1 MLRDEFR
8 HHRRYFGFVRVSGD
22 YIGGGDVAD
31 GFLRICLRVAAA
43 EHGYSVGVQR
53 FAVGNGLT
61 RLFYADAGDGAGI
74 DYIHVGVGVF
84 LRRGVPC
91 GKECGVYRGALA
103 GVHLTAQG
111 DYTECHGYLFSH
123 GLPIIS
129 TGVVRFRNFSQN
141 QNFI

>member
-1 MLRDEFR
+1 MNFDTIAGISDLFAFPVIMSAAETSRTA
-8 HHRRYFGFVRVSGD
+8 SS
-22 YIGGGDVAD
+22 
-31 GFLRICLRVAAA
+31 RICLRVAAA

-53 FAVGNGLT
+53 FAVGNGLA
-61 RLFYADAGDGAGI
+61 RLFYADTGDGAGI

>member
-22 YIGGGDVAD
+22 YVGGGDVAD

-74 DYIHVGVGVF
+74 DYIHVGGGVL
-84 LRRGVPC
+84 LRPGSTPAARNAAC
-91 GKECGVYRGALA
+91 IAALSQEFTLQPR
-103 GVHLTAQG
+103 V
-111 DYTECHGYLFSH
+111 
-123 GLPIIS
+123 IILNVMGTS
-129 TGVVRFRNFSQN
+129 FRTVCR
-141 QNFI
+141 